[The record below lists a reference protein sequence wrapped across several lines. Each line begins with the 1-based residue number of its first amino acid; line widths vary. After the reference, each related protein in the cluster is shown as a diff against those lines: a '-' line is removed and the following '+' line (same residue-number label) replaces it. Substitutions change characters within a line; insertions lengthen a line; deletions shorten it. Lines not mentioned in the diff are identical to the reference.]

1 MEPKIL
7 NEWWNKQPDGL
18 KQAFSLY
25 PDKRWK
31 ESDLFLKI
39 NIRNYCYLK
48 KTDCLLK
55 TKSGR
60 CSAR

>member
-7 NEWWNKQPDGL
+7 NEWWDKQPDGL

-48 KTDCLLK
+48 KKDCLLK
-55 TKSGR
+55 T
-60 CSAR
+60 